1 MALATLARR
10 FNNMNPW
17 RHSRVAVA
25 PPVLTN
31 GRRFPYGPF
40 QFRTQLPKD
49 TEYTI
54 EASPDL
60 QHWAPIHQGEAT
72 VEGCDYLDSEAF
84 KHSYRFYRVQVEE
97 IRSLNVIGYASVTLP
112 PGFSMIAN
120 PLEGPCSTVAELFQG
135 WPDGTTLNKF
145 DTRFFRLAENSV
157 KVGKWTNANEKLSPG
172 EGAMFFNPT
181 ADYRSISFVGDV
193 VQGHL
198 SVPIPS
204 GFSIRSS
211 LLPLPGNLE
220 DLGFP
225 IADGDVIH
233 LYDRDR
239 QKYVLYPYEGKK
251 WKDGTPIVGVGESF
265 WVAKTEPGNWIQTL
279 NANEE

>member
-1 MALATLARR
+1 MALATLTQR
-10 FNNMNPW
+10 FRSINPW
-17 RHSRVAVA
+17 GHRRVEVA
-25 PPVLTN
+25 PPLLTD
-31 GRRFPYGPF
+31 GKRFPYGPF

-54 EASPDL
+54 LASPDF
-60 QHWAPIHQGEAT
+60 QHWAPIHRGEAIG
-72 VEGCDYLDSEAF
+72 ESCDYFDAEAF
-84 KHSYRFYRVQVEE
+84 KHSYRFYRLQVEE
-97 IRSLNVIGYASVTLP
+97 ILSSNVIGYASVTLP
-112 PGFSMIAN
+112 PGFSMLAN
-120 PLEGPCSTVAELFQG
+120 PLEGPANTVAQLFQG

-145 DTRFFRLAENSV
+145 DTRLFRLAENTV
-157 KVGKWTNANEKLSPG
+157 KFGKWTNPNEKLFPG

-181 ADYRSISFVGDV
+181 CDYRSLSFVGNV
-193 VQGHL
+193 MQEHL

-211 LLPLPGNLE
+211 LVPLPGNLE

-251 WKDGTPIVGVGESF
+251 WKDGPPIVSVGESF
-265 WVAKTEPGNWIQTL
+265 WVAKTEPGNWVQTL
-279 NANEE
+279 SANDE